1 MKNNGVI
8 ILGSSRSKGNTYKI
22 VALLQK
28 HTGLDCIDLK
38 TKNIGGFD
46 YEFQN
51 KEDDFLP
58 LLRDIVKNYDT
69 IIFATPVYW
78 YAMSGLL
85 KNFFDRI
92 SDCLIT
98 EKELGRQLRGKN
110 MGMISCGSGPELK
123 TGFTMPFVQ
132 SAHYLGMHYL
142 GDIHTWLENDGIPEE
157 VRDTVLRF
165 SEEVKTKL
173 RIS

>member
-1 MKNNGVI
+1 MKNKGVI
-8 ILGSSRSKGNTYKI
+8 ILGSSRSQGNTNKI
-22 VALLQK
+22 VTLLQK
-28 HTGLDCIDLK
+28 HTGFDCIDLK
-38 TKNIGGFD
+38 TKNIGSFD

-58 LLRDIVKNYDT
+58 LLRSIVQNYDT

-78 YAMSGLL
+78 YAMSGIL

-92 SDCLIT
+92 TDCMTT

-110 MGMISCGSGPELK
+110 TGMISCGSSPELK
-123 TGFTMPFVQ
+123 TGFTMPFVE

-142 GDIHTWLENDGIPEE
+142 GDIHTWLENDGIPDK
-157 VRDTVLRF
+157 VSDMVLRF
-165 SEEVKTKL
+165 SEKFKNQT
-173 RIS
+173 